1 MDVKKALLEQAMKLA
16 QNPKVME
23 VAMNPKVMEVAMKA
37 MSLRAQV
44 SSAAS
49 GAQSAVARS
58 LNLATRDEVKELR
71 RTIRKLEEQLAESEA
86 NKSQGTGDDF

>member
-1 MDVKKALLEQAMKLA
+1 MDVKKALLDQAMKLA

-44 SSAAS
+44 ASAAS
-49 GAQSAVARS
+49 GAQTAVARS

-71 RTIRKLEEQLAESEA
+71 RTIRKLEDQLAEAEAASAKGSEE
-86 NKSQGTGDDF
+86 